1 MNNLGERMKEYERVT
16 DVRLINRIP
25 VLVRI
30 DGKAFHTFT
39 RGFMKPY
46 DKVLMNA
53 MQRTMKYLCEHIEG
67 CVLGYT
73 QSDEISLVIWNSN
86 PFAEPWFDNKLQKI
100 TSITASMAT
109 WAFNM
114 FFREEQL
121 KYQYS
126 IEEESYYYKH
136 MNALNQA
143 ALFDSRA
150 YNMPM
155 YEVENYFIWR
165 QQDCTRN
172 AVQMAARTYY
182 SHKEVQN
189 KDGNEL
195 QELLFQKG
203 INFND
208 YPEAFKR
215 GSCCIKIPTEVET
228 SKGMAVRNKWDIDK
242 NIPIFTADRSY
253 IKHFAFRE

>member
-1 MNNLGERMKEYERVT
+1 MKEYERVT

-25 VLVRI
+25 VIVRI

-46 DKVLMNA
+46 DTVLMNA
-53 MQRTMKYLCEHIEG
+53 MQLTMKYLCERIEG
-67 CVLGYT
+67 CVFSYT

-86 PFAEPWFDNKLQKI
+86 PLAEPWFHNKLQKI

-109 WAFNM
+109 WAFNQ
-114 FFREEQL
+114 FFREEQA
-121 KYQYS
+121 KYEYS
-126 IEEESYYYKH
+126 IEDETHYHKH
-136 MNALNQA
+136 INALNSA

-189 KDGNEL
+189 KDSDEL
-195 QELLFQKG
+195 QEMLFQKG

-208 YPEAFKR
+208 YPKAFKR
-215 GSCCIKIPTEVET
+215 GSCCIKIPTAVET
-228 SKGMAVRNKWDIDK
+228 PNGTVVRNKWAITT
-242 NIPIFTADRSY
+242 NIPIFTADRRY
-253 IKHFAFRE
+253 IKQFAFGEE